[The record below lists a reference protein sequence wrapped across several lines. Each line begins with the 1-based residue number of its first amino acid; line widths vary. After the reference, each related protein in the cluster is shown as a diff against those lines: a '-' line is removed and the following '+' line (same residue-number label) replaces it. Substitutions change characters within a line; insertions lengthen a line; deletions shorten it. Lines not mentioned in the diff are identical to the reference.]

1 MSGDHLY
8 RCFIDMEEFKHIG
21 SNCDNGKR
29 EDLLVRLGRR
39 VKELRCGKSMS
50 PSEFGDDIGHT
61 AAFVLRLENG
71 QVNVSFDT
79 LGRCA
84 KALDFEVTELLNI

>member
-1 MSGDHLY
+1 
-8 RCFIDMEEFKHIG
+8 MEEFKHIG
-21 SNCDNGKR
+21 SNCESQER
-29 EDLLVRLGRR
+29 EDLLARLGRR
-39 VKELRCGKSMS
+39 VKELRCEKSLS

-71 QVNVSFDT
+71 KVNLSFDT

-84 KALDFEVTELLNI
+84 KALNYEVTELLNI